1 MNEALDGLFTKLGY
15 DRKKIWIISVAFWV
29 LYVGAMVLA
38 VFLSA
43 WNMKSTLVAGIY
55 IYLLFVALP
64 LLFSPVLWGV
74 VGTFL
79 ALAGQFGGEKGLS
92 IKDATAALEQYGKP
106 LLSKVAYALLVA
118 MPVWF
123 MAMVLLNTKGME
135 LVCIF
140 IIPFLPTTIYLCLK
154 RWPDGET
161 FTAVV
166 RTVMLVIVL
175 GVLAWGII
183 NTFSRGV
190 SDPEVQV
197 LQDYR
202 DEEAAKKSANLER
215 QAKRLVQKLKN
226 GTPLSP
232 AEQELHQ
239 LLEKRASG
247 ASGASGI
254 QGAAGKVRQVVEQAK
269 PDDVTW
275 WKSHWYIPAAAVLL
289 LVLIIMLAR
298 KKTAVATTAGAAPKA
313 AGSRIE
319 IFSLT
324 GWINILI
331 GLVLFLV
338 VGYLWYG
345 GPGWYETVSIPVTT
359 MKDRKVCLL
368 KDLPSGKSL
377 RYIVPNEERGAI
389 RGRIEH
395 TGTGAS
401 NDSDLAASMLIE
413 KAGRNQSFRAVQCPW
428 VSWAIEGG
436 ERIRVVDEVV
446 IPVKFFV
453 AHQSG
458 AMNWLAEALA
468 L

>member
-15 DRKKIWIISVAFWV
+15 DRKKIWIITVAFWV
-29 LYVGAMVLA
+29 LYVGAMVFA
-38 VFLSA
+38 VYLSA

-64 LLFSPVLWGV
+64 LLFSPVLWGI

-79 ALAGQFGGEKGLS
+79 SLVGQFGGEKGLS
-92 IKDATAALEQYGKP
+92 IKDATAALNEHGKP
-106 LLSKVAYALLVA
+106 LLNKVAYALLVA

-123 MAMVLLNTKGME
+123 LAMVLLNTKGME
-135 LVCIF
+135 LVYIF
-140 IIPFLPTTIYLCLK
+140 VIPFLPTTIYLCLK

-175 GVLAWGII
+175 GVLAWGIV

-197 LQDYR
+197 FQDYR
-202 DEEAAKKSANLER
+202 DEEAAKKTANIER
-215 QAKRLVQKLKN
+215 QAKRLVEKLKN

-247 ASGASGI
+247 ASGTSGV

-269 PDDVTW
+269 PSDLDW
-275 WKSHWYIPAAAVLL
+275 WTAHWYIPAGLLAL
-289 LVLIIMLAR
+289 LVLVAVLAR
-298 KKTAVATTAGAAPKA
+298 KKSGATGTTGASQ
-313 AGSRIE
+313 GSGHGI
-319 IFSLT
+319 LT
-324 GWINILI
+324 PHWWLDLLI
-331 GLVLFLV
+331 GTLIVLAL
-338 VGYLWYG
+338 YLFWYN
-345 GPGWYETVSIPVTT
+345 GPGWYETVSIPVTS
-359 MKDRKVCLL
+359 MKERKVCLL
-368 KDLPSGKSL
+368 RDLPSKPL
-377 RYIVPNEERGAI
+377 RFIVPNEERGAI

-395 TGTGAS
+395 ATTGAS

-413 KAGRNQSFRAVQCPW
+413 KANRSQTFQGGKQCLW
-428 VSWAIEGG
+428 VTWAIEGG
-436 ERIRVVDEVV
+436 EGIRVVDEVV
-446 IPVKFFV
+446 IPVKILV
-453 AHQSG
+453 AHKWG
-458 AMNWLAEALA
+458 WLNKLAELFA
-468 L
+468 